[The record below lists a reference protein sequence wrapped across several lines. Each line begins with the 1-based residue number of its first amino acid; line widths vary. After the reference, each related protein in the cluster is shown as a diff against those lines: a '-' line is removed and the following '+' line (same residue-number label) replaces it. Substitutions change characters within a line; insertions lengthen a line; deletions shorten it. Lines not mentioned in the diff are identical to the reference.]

1 MFVNRSL
8 GGFGVRSVTRLGLE
22 WVAGA
27 SSFSEFT
34 GGSVDG
40 HWVVWGSGVVAFGC
54 GTRSSVIL
62 VFVTGSFGGF
72 RGRSVTRLVRFGFS
86 VSAGTCA
93 FTFDSGFIFTLGRSS
108 FVAVL
113 PLQCSMDAFGGV
125 PVLEVVRACVV
136 GMSGSSGCMYLAED
150 VPAFFV
156 AVVRGAEGVPHLGG
170 VPAVPAVPLSLRSLL
185 LPVFS
190 WVSFYQFHSL
200 LFYQFHALQFLSV
213 LPVGILS
220 VLRVTIFI
228 SFTYT

>member
-1 MFVNRSL
+1 M
-8 GGFGVRSVTRLGLE
+8 
-22 WVAGA
+22 
-27 SSFSEFT
+27 
-34 GGSVDG
+34 
-40 HWVVWGSGVVAFGC
+40 
-54 GTRSSVIL
+54 
-62 VFVTGSFGGF
+62 FVTGSFGGF

-170 VPAVPAVPLSLRSLL
+170 VPAVPAVPFPCGLCCYQCFLGFLFISFIRCYFIS
-185 LPVFS
+185 FTRYN
-190 WVSFYQFHSL
+190 FYQFYPL
-200 LFYQFHALQFLSV
+200 IFYQFYALPFLSV
-213 LPVGILS
+213 LLTLDD
-220 VLRVTIFI
+220 VL
-228 SFTYT
+228 